1 MPESNN
7 NSRFALDVIETHL
20 TSTVVGRSKTDANE
34 IWQVLD
40 STNNRASDLAR
51 AGAGE
56 GLFVLAR
63 QQTAGR
69 GRQGKNWLSQVD
81 SGVYISFLLRPELK
95 PASLPLLSFV
105 AGLACVEA
113 IELTCGLRP
122 GLKWVNDLVYDGRKL
137 GGILCE
143 APGQET
149 KNHEQKSAVIIG
161 IGINL
166 DLASSDLP
174 HELKD
179 RVAALDMLCGKQV
192 DANLLVASLCSALEK
207 YYFLLRSGKGETII
221 KLWKERSTTL
231 GKTIRATFADKEIC
245 GLATDVAT
253 DGALIISTKEG
264 PEIRLHAGEISIRLA
279 DGSYA

>member
-1 MPESNN
+1 MPEPNN
-7 NSRFALDVIETHL
+7 NSRFALEVIEAHL
-20 TSTVVGRSKTDANE
+20 TSTIVGRSKTDANE

-51 AGAGE
+51 AGADE
-56 GLFVLAR
+56 GPFVLAR

-69 GRQGKNWLSQVD
+69 GRQGKSWLSKAD
-81 SGVYISFLLRPELK
+81 SGVYISFLLRPELT

-105 AGLACVEA
+105 AGLACAEAVER
-113 IELTCGLRP
+113 TCGLQP
-122 GLKWVNDLVYDGRKL
+122 GLKWVNDLVFDGRKL

-149 KNHEQKSAVIIG
+149 KNRQQKSAVIIG

-166 DLASSDLP
+166 DLTAIDLP
-174 HELKD
+174 AELKD
-179 RVAALDMLCGKQV
+179 RVAALDQLCGRQI

-207 YYFLLRSGKGETII
+207 YYLLLRSGKGETII
-221 KLWKERSTTL
+221 KLWKERSATL
-231 GKTIRATFADKEIC
+231 GKTIRATLADKEIY
-245 GLATDVAT
+245 GLAADVAA
-253 DGALIISTKEG
+253 DGALIVRTEENK
-264 PEIRLHAGEISIRLA
+264 EIRLHAGEISIRLA